1 MVKRVVRILTWAVA
15 LTLAVGQA
23 GAASLSLRRAADG
36 ATSWSAQVGE
46 VVDLEVA
53 LDAGTEAVTG
63 VAVYVSFPADVFR
76 LLPAGADDRQAP
88 FNGGPLLHG
97 IELVNRS
104 LQVGDEVWL
113 DYSEAVGQS
122 DPRGVVGAGVVARFR
137 LEVLRRPAVGPALIQ
152 LDNRGHDRA
161 CHYAIAAAPGVEQR
175 FPLPLPQ
182 ASVRVTGFRLQPL
195 PDVVLI
201 AGESRVV
208 FDLDAFVDTTAGQV
222 LWTHSQLSEV
232 PTHTDPGTHVVT
244 MSPPAGRVG
253 HWSMV
258 FTAFEPTEGLTA
270 ADTIDIRIFSPPRIS
285 AAMPDTLRFAEDTVS
300 RELDLDAVV
309 DDVDSPPAQLTWE
322 VVPAG
327 GLAAS
332 VDANSHI
339 LAVAAP
345 ADWFGSASL
354 LLAVTDP
361 SGLRDSARVQVE
373 VAPVNDPPEAFH
385 QAPVYPVVGGPVID
399 VPLAALFADRDD
411 PLENLAVEVVA
422 EGGVQAQILGEALRL
437 RAVTAGRA
445 VIRLAAADTSGA
457 TAATRQVAVSLAAG
471 SVVAPQIDRLPVAC
485 VYGSRT
491 TAIELTPW
499 VWDDRPL
506 SELRWEAAAGPGLTA
521 VIRDGVVQVAGKTG
535 FSGLDQVALAAIDRD
550 GNRGLG
556 QLQVQ
561 VRRADDDL
569 GPRVYDP
576 GKIGLRTADS
586 SVVLPLE
593 RWVSDPDD
601 APTQIT
607 WTVQPS
613 AGLAFDGVTRR
624 LRLLPGVVWAEPAAV
639 SLTARDPAGHTDQ
652 VTVPVLV
659 AAPGR
664 PPQLRDVPQVS
675 LDSLNVPVQVDLDE
689 FAWDDR
695 DSESELVWSV
705 VAEPGVTAA
714 VDPVSHRLVLAR
726 QEVAGTPPLVTQV
739 LIRATD
745 TDGLA
750 TTRLVQVGL
759 PPLFSLAALP
769 EVALIAGHSD
779 SSLVLDDYVRH
790 APAGLVLEW
799 TVTSGAHVT
808 ARVGGAGHRLHLGA
822 ADASF
827 EGAET
832 LTLRATDPT
841 GRSLSTTVRVVVRGR
856 GLVPQLRSLPTQT
869 LQQGQDGTPI
879 ELNDYVI
886 DDDPDSVLVWSV
898 SGQQTVQATV
908 DPRSHRLTLGARTAA
923 LGQEVVQL
931 LVRDPAGNVAVGAV
945 IVVVVRGGAAPVV
958 GPLPQMVL
966 GAGGD
971 AGQLDLSLFAHDP
984 DTPVEQLTWQAA
996 AAPGL
1001 ALQLQGS
1008 VLTLSVPV
1016 GGRGTRVAT
1025 VTATD
1030 PQGNVGQAELW
1041 VLVEGDEQPPAL
1053 SLAVVRHPVFA
1064 ALLQVTIAASEPLA
1078 GLPSVRVDTAAVA
1091 VEALGGNR
1099 YAADFSFAP
1108 QATARVAEI
1117 LVEATDAAG
1126 NVARRRL
1133 AVALGWM
1140 DRQGGALAAPEPQVL
1155 LHVGDAAAGPGHLAL
1170 LYRLGAEDVPEASGD
1185 QPVFAVDL
1193 LRGRPL
1199 ERPVTV
1205 NFFVGQ
1211 TADTTWGIQR
1221 WDPVRTTWV
1230 DLPTWVDVA
1239 RGWRSTVVDTLGL
1252 FRAAPVAPAA
1262 RRETA
1267 AVWAYPNPARA
1278 AAGGGTQQLA
1288 YQVSLPG
1295 SVRLEIFDVLGQP
1308 VRTLADGFAD
1318 VGTWSVA
1325 WDGCDASGVPV
1336 AAGVYLYRL
1345 TEAGR
1350 QHHGRLLWVR

>member
-1 MVKRVVRILTWAVA
+1 MVKRVVRILTWAAA
-15 LTLAVGQA
+15 LTLAVGNA
-23 GAASLSLRRAADG
+23 DAASLSLRRAADG

-53 LDAGTEAVTG
+53 LDTGTEAVTG
-63 VAVYVSFPADVFR
+63 IAVYVSYPADVFR
-76 LLPAGADDRQAP
+76 LLPAGADGSQAP
-88 FNGGPLLHG
+88 FSGGPLLHG

-122 DPRGVVGAGVVARFR
+122 DPRGVVGAGAVARFR
-137 LEVLRRPAVGPALIQ
+137 LEVLRRPAAGPALIQ
-152 LDNRGHDRA
+152 LDNRGHDRS
-161 CHYAIAAAPGVEQR
+161 CHYVVASAPGTEQR
-175 FPLPLPQ
+175 FPLPLAQ

-222 LWTHSQLSEV
+222 LWTHSQLTEV
-232 PTHTDPGTHVVT
+232 PTRTDPGTHAVS
-244 MSPPAGRVG
+244 MSPPAGQVG

-270 ADTIDIRIFSPPRIS
+270 ADTIDIRILSPPRIT
-285 AAMPDTLRFAEDTVS
+285 ATMPETLRFAEDTAY
-300 RELDLDAVV
+300 RELDLDAAVE
-309 DDVDSPPAQLTWE
+309 DVDSPPAQLTWE
-322 VVPAG
+322 AVPVG
-327 GLAAS
+327 GLVAS
-332 VDANSHI
+332 IDANSHI
-339 LAVAAP
+339 LALAAP
-345 ADWFGSASL
+345 PDWFGSASVL
-354 LLAVTDP
+354 LVVTDP
-361 SGLRDSARVQVE
+361 SGLRDSARVAVA
-373 VAPVNDPPEAFH
+373 VAPVNDPPEMRQH
-385 QAPVYPVVGGPVID
+385 VPVYPVVGGAVVD
-399 VPLAALFADRDD
+399 VPLAALLADRDD
-411 PLENLAVEVVA
+411 PLANLAIEVVA
-422 EGGVQAQILGEALRL
+422 EAGVQAQIQGEALRL
-437 RAVTAGRA
+437 RGVTVGRA
-445 VIRLAAADTSGA
+445 LVRLTAADTSGA
-457 TAATRQVAVSLAAG
+457 AVATRQVAVALAAG
-471 SVVAPQIDRLPVAC
+471 SVLAPQIDRLPVAC
-485 VYGSRT
+485 VYGGRT
-491 TAIELTPW
+491 TAVDLTPW

-521 VIRDGVVQVAGKTG
+521 GVRDGVVQVAGRTG
-535 FSGLDQVALAAIDRD
+535 FVGLDQVALVAVDRD

-561 VRRADDDL
+561 VLRAEDDL

-586 SVVLPLE
+586 SVVLPLD

-601 APTQIT
+601 APAQIT

-613 AGLAFDGVTRR
+613 AGLAYDAATRR
-624 LRLLPGVVWAEPAAV
+624 LRLLPGVAWAEPAAV
-639 SLTARDPAGHTDQ
+639 SLTARDPAGHTHQ

-664 PPQLRDVPQVS
+664 PPQLRDFPQVS
-675 LDSLNVPVQVDLDE
+675 LDSLNLPVELDLDE
-689 FAWDDR
+689 FAWDDQ
-695 DSESELVWSV
+695 DSEAELVWSV
-705 VAEPGVTAA
+705 VAEPGVAAA

-726 QEVAGTPPLVTQV
+726 QEVTGTPPLVTQV

-745 TDGLA
+745 TNGLA
-750 TTRLVQVGL
+750 TTRLLQVGL
-759 PPLFSLAALP
+759 PPLFSLASLP
-769 EVALIAGHSD
+769 EVALIAGRTD

-790 APAGLVLEW
+790 APAGLVLNW
-799 TVTSGAHVT
+799 TATSGVHVT
-808 ARVGGAGHRLHLGA
+808 ATVSGPGHRLRLGA

-827 EGAET
+827 EGTET

-856 GLVPQLRSLPTQT
+856 GLVPQLRSLPAQT
-869 LQQGQDGTPI
+869 LQQGQEGVLVPLD
-879 ELNDYVI
+879 DYVI

-898 SGQQTVQATV
+898 SGQQTVQAAI

-931 LVRDPAGNVAVGAV
+931 LVRDPAGNVAVGALT
-945 IVVVVRGGAAPVV
+945 VVVVRGGAAPVV

-966 GAGGD
+966 AAGGA
-971 AGQLDLSLFAHDP
+971 AGQLDLSLFAQDP
-984 DTPVEQLTWQAA
+984 DTPLAQLTWQAA

-1016 GGRGTRVAT
+1016 GGRGTRLAT

-1030 PQGNVGQAELW
+1030 PQGNVGQAQLW

-1064 ALLQVTIAASEPLA
+1064 AVLRVTIAASEPLA
-1078 GLPSVRVDTAAVA
+1078 GLPSVRVDTTAVA

-1099 YAADFSFAP
+1099 YAATFSFAP
-1108 QATARVAEI
+1108 QAAARVAEI
-1117 LVEATDAAG
+1117 FVEATDAAG

-1133 AVALGWM
+1133 AVSMGWM
-1140 DRQGGALAAPEPQVL
+1140 DRQGGVLAAPEPQVL

-1170 LYRLGAEDVPEASGD
+1170 LYRLAAEDLPDGSGD

-1199 ERPVTV
+1199 ARPVTV

-1211 TADTTWGIQR
+1211 EADTTWGIQR
-1221 WDPVRTTWV
+1221 WDPARAVWT
-1230 DLPTWVDVA
+1230 DLPTWVDGS
-1239 RGWRSTVVDTLGL
+1239 RGWRSAVVDTLGL
-1252 FRAAPVAPAA
+1252 FRAAPVAAAA
-1262 RRETA
+1262 RHETA
-1267 AVWAYPNPARA
+1267 AVRAYPNPARA
-1278 AAGGGTQQLA
+1278 TAGGRMQLV

-1295 SVRLEIFDVLGQP
+1295 PVRLEVFDVLGQP

-1318 VGTWSVA
+1318 VGTWSVP
-1325 WDGCDASGVPV
+1325 WDGYDASGVPV